1 MTTFLTIFFVLVLI
15 NAALLSFSIVTNGR
29 RQNNFSKDI
38 SLDSKDKVY
47 PLDLSSSEY
56 RKAI

>member
-1 MTTFLTIFFVLVLI
+1 MTTFFTIFFILVLI

-29 RQNNFSKDI
+29 RQNDFSKDN
-38 SLDSKDKVY
+38 SQDSKDKVY
-47 PLDLSSSEY
+47 PLDLSSSKY

>member
-1 MTTFLTIFFVLVLI
+1 MTTFFTIFFILVLV

-29 RQNNFSKDI
+29 RQDEFSKDK
-38 SLDSKDKVY
+38 SQDSVDRIY

>member
-1 MTTFLTIFFVLVLI
+1 MTTFFTIFFVLVLV

-29 RQNNFSKDI
+29 RQNDFSKDK
-38 SLDSKDKVY
+38 SQDSEDKVY

-56 RKAI
+56 KKAI

>member
-1 MTTFLTIFFVLVLI
+1 MTTFFTIFFILVLV
-15 NAALLSFSIVTNGR
+15 NAALLSFSIVSSGR
-29 RQNNFSKDI
+29 KQNDFSKDK
-38 SLDSKDKVY
+38 SQDSKDKVF